1 MIIRKPIPKDIEQ
14 LVDLCAA
21 HAAYERVSFDKSQ
34 KKEKL
39 NKQLFAVENNVQ
51 CLVIENDNQLV
62 GYATYMKQFSTWDA
76 DFYVYLDCLFLK
88 ETTRG
93 AGLGKQLMEEIK
105 EYAIAENCI
114 EIQWQTPNFN
124 SRAISFYKRL
134 GSELKTK
141 QRFFLECLA

>member
-1 MIIRKPIPKDIEQ
+1 MIIRKPIPKDVEQ
-14 LVDLCAA
+14 LIDLCAA

-39 NKQLFAVENNVQ
+39 NKQLFSIENNLQ
-51 CLVIENDNQLV
+51 CLVVESDNQLV

-93 AGLGKQLMEEIK
+93 NGLGKQLMEKIK
-105 EYAIAENCI
+105 EYAVAENCI
-114 EIQWQTPNFN
+114 EIQWQTPSFN

-134 GSELKTK
+134 GAGSKTK
-141 QRFFLECLA
+141 ERFFWSV